1 MDILITGGSR
11 GLGFA
16 IAKFALTLGGKVGII
31 SNNLER
37 LEQAKAELGADLHIF
52 SCDFANPDNLINLLP
67 TIQNTFP
74 KVDML
79 VNNVG
84 YFDMAELEETRL
96 TLVEE
101 MMNINFKTAFTLTQ
115 AYLGCFKHQKS
126 GFIFNIGSIV
136 TKHPRKDVAAYTIS
150 KFALSGYTKLLID
163 DLKDDHVKVTEI
175 IPGSINTTSW
185 DGIDAPKEDFVQ
197 VEDIVESIK
206 MVINSSK
213 GANFEEILIRPTN
226 RNF

>member
-1 MDILITGGSR
+1 MNILITGGSR
-11 GLGFA
+11 GLGLA
-16 IAKFALTLGGKVGII
+16 LAKYSSTLGGKVGII
-31 SNNLER
+31 SNNQER
-37 LEQAKAELGADLHIF
+37 LKSVAAEIDASVETY
-52 SCDFANPDNLINLLP
+52 SCDFSNPDNLIHLLP
-67 TIQNTFP
+67 QIKSDFP
-74 KVDML
+74 NVDIII
-79 VNNVG
+79 NNVG
-84 YFDMAELEETRL
+84 YFDMGTLQETEL

-101 MMNINFKTAFTLTQ
+101 MLNINFKAAFLLTQ
-115 AYLGCFKHQKS
+115 AYLSNFKKQEQ

-136 TKHPRKDVAAYTIS
+136 SKFPRKDMAAYTIS
-150 KFALSGYTKLLID
+150 KFALNGYSKLLTD
-163 DLKDDHVKVTEI
+163 ELKDYNVKVTEI

-197 VEDIVESIK
+197 VQDIVDAVH